1 MVRKVKSTPVTAT
14 TTPKVDEKKEEL
26 KEIKEVKQI
35 EKSEVVQETPKTK
48 KTTKGKRKFTIYYD
62 NTMIPGVY
70 IFGQRPKQAATKAL
84 NVILKRFFTK
94 DKEFDIS
101 AIGKEIKFCIEE
113 VIKTDTTEKVNRFYY
128 KGSKNYIV
136 TEETMKKY
144 ESKKIKIEKDKDGI
158 YGIVAEHKG
167 ANGSVKKIMHKFIN
181 KVNVDKE
188 ATNEAKKKK
197 REEIKQIKEE
207 QKKIKEEKKKETQKQ
222 IIDKDTKQP
231 ETVEQ
236 KDKQEVKQEDKT
248 EDKKEEVKK
257 TRKRKQQQQ

>member
-1 MVRKVKSTPVTAT
+1 MARKVKTTPAAT
-14 TTPKVDEKKEEL
+14 TTTTKVEDKKETV
-26 KEIKEVKQI
+26 KEVKEVKPI

-62 NTMIPGVY
+62 NAMIPGVY
-70 IFGQRPKQAATKAL
+70 IFGQRPKQAASKAL

-94 DKEFDIS
+94 DKEFDVS
-101 AIGKEIKFCIEE
+101 AIGKEIKFYIEE

-144 ESKKIKIEKDKDGI
+144 ESKKVKIEKDKDGV

-188 ATNEAKKKK
+188 ATNEAKRKK
-197 REEIKQIKEE
+197 KEE
-207 QKKIKEEKKKETQKQ
+207 QKKIKEDKKETQKQ
-222 IIDKDTKQP
+222 VVEKDTKQP
-231 ETVEQ
+231 DTVEQ

-257 TRKRKQQQQ
+257 TRKRKQQQ

>member
-1 MVRKVKSTPVTAT
+1 MARKVKTTPAPAT
-14 TTPKVDEKKEEL
+14 TTTKVEEKKDEV
-26 KEIKEVKQI
+26 KEIKEVKPV
-35 EKSEVVQETPKTK
+35 EKTETIKKTKETPKQK
-48 KTTKGKRKFTIYYD
+48 KDVTKRKFTVYY
-62 NTMIPGVY
+62 NGSVIPGVY
-70 IFGQRPKQAATKAL
+70 IFGQRPKQAASKAL

-94 DKEFDIS
+94 DKEFDVS
-101 AIGKEIKFCIEE
+101 AIGKEIKFYIEE

-144 ESKKIKIEKDKDGI
+144 ESKKVKIEKDKDGI

-188 ATNEAKKKK
+188 ATNEAKRKK
-197 REEIKQIKEE
+197 KEE
-207 QKKIKEEKKKETQKQ
+207 QKKIKEDKKETQKQ
-222 IIDKDTKQP
+222 VVEKDTKQP
-231 ETVEQ
+231 ETVE
-236 KDKQEVKQEDKT
+236 QEDKT

-257 TRKRKQQQQ
+257 TRKRKQQQ

>member
-1 MVRKVKSTPVTAT
+1 MARKVKTTPAAAT
-14 TTPKVDEKKEEL
+14 TTTKVEDNKEKV
-26 KEIKEVKQI
+26 KEVKEVKPI

-62 NTMIPGVY
+62 NAMIPGVY
-70 IFGQRPKQAATKAL
+70 IFGQRPKQAASKAL

-94 DKEFDIS
+94 DKEFDVS
-101 AIGKEIKFCIEE
+101 AIGKEIKFYIEE

-144 ESKKIKIEKDKDGI
+144 ESKKVKIEKDKDGI

-188 ATNEAKKKK
+188 ATNEAKRKK
-197 REEIKQIKEE
+197 KEE
-207 QKKIKEEKKKETQKQ
+207 QKKIKEDKKETQKQ
-222 IIDKDTKQP
+222 VVEKDTKQP

-236 KDKQEVKQEDKT
+236 KDNQEVKQEDKT
-248 EDKKEEVKK
+248 ENKKEEVKK
-257 TRKRKQQQQ
+257 TRKRKQQQ

>member
-1 MVRKVKSTPVTAT
+1 MARKVKTTPAAAT
-14 TTPKVDEKKEEL
+14 TTSKVEDNKEKV
-26 KEIKEVKQI
+26 KEVKEVKPI

-62 NTMIPGVY
+62 NAMIPGVY

-101 AIGKEIKFCIEE
+101 AIGKEIKFYIEE

-144 ESKKIKIEKDKDGI
+144 ESKKVKIEKDKDGI

-188 ATNEAKKKK
+188 ATNEAKRKK
-197 REEIKQIKEE
+197 KEE
-207 QKKIKEEKKKETQKQ
+207 QKKIKEDKKETQKQ
-222 IIDKDTKQP
+222 VVEKDTKQP

-236 KDKQEVKQEDKT
+236 KDNQEVKQEDKT
-248 EDKKEEVKK
+248 ENKKEEVKK
-257 TRKRKQQQQ
+257 TRKRKQQQ

>member
-1 MVRKVKSTPVTAT
+1 MARKVKTTPAAAT
-14 TTPKVDEKKEEL
+14 TTTKVEDNKEKVNEV
-26 KEIKEVKQI
+26 KEVKPI

-62 NTMIPGVY
+62 NAMIPGVY

-94 DKEFDIS
+94 DKEFDVS
-101 AIGKEIKFCIEE
+101 AIGKEIKFYIEE

-144 ESKKIKIEKDKDGI
+144 ESKKVKIEKDKDGI

-188 ATNEAKKKK
+188 ATNEAKRKK
-197 REEIKQIKEE
+197 KEE
-207 QKKIKEEKKKETQKQ
+207 QKKIKEDKKETQKQ
-222 IIDKDTKQP
+222 VVEKDTKQP

-236 KDKQEVKQEDKT
+236 KDNQEVKQ

-257 TRKRKQQQQ
+257 TRKRKQQQ

>member
-1 MVRKVKSTPVTAT
+1 MARKVKTTPAAAT
-14 TTPKVDEKKEEL
+14 TTTKVEDNKEKVNEV
-26 KEIKEVKQI
+26 KEVKPI
-35 EKSEVVQETPKTK
+35 EKSEVVQEAPKTK

-62 NTMIPGVY
+62 NAMIPGVY

-94 DKEFDIS
+94 DKEFDVS
-101 AIGKEIKFCIEE
+101 AIGKEIKFYIEE

-144 ESKKIKIEKDKDGI
+144 ESKKVKIEKDKDGI

-188 ATNEAKKKK
+188 ATNEAKRKK
-197 REEIKQIKEE
+197 KEE
-207 QKKIKEEKKKETQKQ
+207 QKKIKEDKKETQKQ
-222 IIDKDTKQP
+222 VVEKDTKQP
-231 ETVEQ
+231 DTVEQ

-257 TRKRKQQQQ
+257 TRKRKQQQ

>member
-1 MVRKVKSTPVTAT
+1 MARKVKTTPAAAT
-14 TTPKVDEKKEEL
+14 TTTKVEDNKEKV
-26 KEIKEVKQI
+26 KEVKEVKPI

-94 DKEFDIS
+94 DKEFDVS
-101 AIGKEIKFCIEE
+101 AIGKEIKFYIEE
-113 VIKTDTTEKVNRFYY
+113 VIKTDITEKVNRFYY

-144 ESKKIKIEKDKDGI
+144 ESKKVKIEKDKDGI

-188 ATNEAKKKK
+188 ATNEAKRKK
-197 REEIKQIKEE
+197 KEE
-207 QKKIKEEKKKETQKQ
+207 QKKIKEDKKETQKQ
-222 IIDKDTKQP
+222 VVEKDTKQP

-236 KDKQEVKQEDKT
+236 KDNQEVKQEDKT
-248 EDKKEEVKK
+248 ENKKEEVKK
-257 TRKRKQQQQ
+257 TRKRKQQQ

>member
-1 MVRKVKSTPVTAT
+1 MARKVKTTPAAAT
-14 TTPKVDEKKEEL
+14 TTTKVEDNKEKVNEV
-26 KEIKEVKQI
+26 KEVKPI

-62 NTMIPGVY
+62 NAMIPGVY

-94 DKEFDIS
+94 DKEFDVS

-144 ESKKIKIEKDKDGI
+144 ESKKVKIEKDKDGI

-188 ATNEAKKKK
+188 ATNEAKRKK
-197 REEIKQIKEE
+197 KEE
-207 QKKIKEEKKKETQKQ
+207 QKKIKEDKKETQKQ
-222 IIDKDTKQP
+222 VVDKDTKQP
-231 ETVEQ
+231 ESVEQ

-257 TRKRKQQQQ
+257 TRKRKQQQ

>member
-1 MVRKVKSTPVTAT
+1 MARKVKTTPAAAT
-14 TTPKVDEKKEEL
+14 TTTKVEDNKEKV
-26 KEIKEVKQI
+26 KEVKEVKPI

-62 NTMIPGVY
+62 NAMIPGVY
-70 IFGQRPKQAATKAL
+70 IFGQRPKQAASKAL

-94 DKEFDIS
+94 DKEFDVS
-101 AIGKEIKFCIEE
+101 AIGKEIKFYIEE

-144 ESKKIKIEKDKDGI
+144 ESKKVKIEKDKDGI

-188 ATNEAKKKK
+188 ATNEAKRKK
-197 REEIKQIKEE
+197 KEE
-207 QKKIKEEKKKETQKQ
+207 QKKIKEDKKETQKQ
-222 IIDKDTKQP
+222 VVKKETKQP

-248 EDKKEEVKK
+248 ENKKEEVKK
-257 TRKRKQQQQ
+257 TRKRKQQQ